1 MHPFV
6 SLTNFLDPKLTNDGR
21 PYGPLR
27 YKEIVR
33 ECYIIAKNSNTPY
46 TDLMNITPIEKS
58 YLMEFIMQEFEANKK
73 AQDEFKANIE
83 RQHGDY

>member
-1 MHPFV
+1 
-6 SLTNFLDPKLTNDGR
+6 LTRDGK
-21 PYGPLR
+21 PYGPIR

-58 YLMEFIMQEFEANKK
+58 YLMEFIADEFEANKK
-73 AQDEFKANIE
+73 ATEEMRSKLSSQ
-83 RQHGDY
+83 GDNY